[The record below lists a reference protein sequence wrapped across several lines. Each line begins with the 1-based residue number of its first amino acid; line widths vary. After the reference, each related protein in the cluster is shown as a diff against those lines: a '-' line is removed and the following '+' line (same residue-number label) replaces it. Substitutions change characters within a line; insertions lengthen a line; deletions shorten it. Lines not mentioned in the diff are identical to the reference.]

1 MPRIGLRGREQMLV
15 RIRGLLQ
22 RATTG
27 CGRLLVL
34 RGPTGSG
41 RSTVLR
47 AVADEARRRGMCV
60 RQARCSAEESQ
71 TPLGV
76 VRQLIGDG
84 GGSGFGGQA
93 LPVGAWDEL
102 RAAVGQGPLL
112 VAVDDVDLAD
122 EASRRWL
129 AHLGRRVDLLPVLL
143 VMTERHH
150 YDVEGPMPPGAA
162 RGLAPELVVTE
173 WLEPLPPEAVAAL
186 VQDRLGAVEAVSDV
200 TPEAAMELCTSAGCG
215 NPMLVHALLDDLC
228 GPAARESF
236 TEAVD
241 WWLEAAGALTAHV
254 ARVVAE
260 LDGEDY
266 VTAEIL
272 AEVAQADTTRV
283 SGWLA
288 AMRKEGFLAKACEP
302 SGHPAPRFAD
312 PLLREAVLARWPARR
327 RALVHLRTAEV
338 LFRQNAPVDV
348 VARHLLRAPAAGE
361 EWAVETLVDA
371 SSQAS
376 REGRQPEAIA
386 LLRRSLAE
394 NLTDSRR
401 GEVLTSLG
409 CLEVRTDRNSG
420 VRHLTEALRL
430 QSGAHGRLRVAN
442 ALGAALAAH
451 GEVPAALDVL
461 RRLAEGFGEREDLA
475 DVVHAAQAATALI
488 ASHELSGWRN
498 LLPHVKHRAR
508 QAPPCTDPM
517 AHSLLTEHEA
527 TAGLISA
534 EETMQRVRSIL
545 AAPTDPGLQ
554 LYLLASLATLAQWAD
569 ELDYADVLVERGL
582 LLHQDHPLHPAQ
594 QCLLSV
600 RTETAVMR
608 GRYTQV
614 AEAATGPDGHS
625 ANTHVRAQGVIAL
638 VELDR
643 LADARRLASM
653 IEAQG
658 SRDSWEWIEFRYA
671 QGLLHWAEDD
681 PSGALRHLTAC
692 GDLQQARQ
700 TQSPVATPWRS
711 AAAHCLL
718 RLGRAAEAL
727 PLAEEELRLARIWG
741 TSRLV
746 GRALRAVGEA
756 RGGQHGLAL
765 LQDAVTL
772 HRQSPAPP
780 ELAATMLVHGRA
792 LFAAGQPGRA
802 REVLREAA
810 ALAERLGTIRLKRLA
825 DTAVRT
831 VGGRQLRIHHTG
843 VASLTTSER
852 HVASLA
858 AAGNGNAEIAALL
871 HLARRTVETH
881 LTNTYRKLGIRGRP
895 QLSSALNEAS
905 HPERH
910 P

>member
-1 MPRIGLRGREQMLV
+1 MSRIGVQLRGRERTLL
-15 RIRGLLQ
+15 RIRELVQ
-22 RATTG
+22 QATTDS
-27 CGRLLVL
+27 GRLLIL

-47 AVADEARRRGMCV
+47 AVTEEARHHGMRV
-60 RQARCSAEESQ
+60 LHARCSVEESR
-71 TPLGV
+71 TPLGA
-76 VRQLIGDG
+76 VRQLIDG
-84 GGSGFGGQA
+84 VGTFGPGGEA
-93 LPVGAWDEL
+93 LPLGAWDEL
-102 RAAVGQGPLL
+102 RAAVGEGPLL
-112 VAVDDVDLAD
+112 VAVDDVHLAD
-122 EASRRWL
+122 EASRHWL
-129 AHLGRRVDLLPVLL
+129 AHLARRVDRLPVLL
-143 VMTERHH
+143 ALTERHQ
-150 YDVEGPMPPGAA
+150 YDVDGPVPPGAA
-162 RGLAPELVVTE
+162 RGLPPELVVTE
-173 WLEPLPPEAVAAL
+173 WLEPLPPEVVTAVI
-186 VQDRLGAVEAVSDV
+186 QDRLAV
-200 TPEAAMELCTSAGCG
+200 TPDVAPDPATESRASAGCG
-215 NPMLVHALLDDLC
+215 NPLLLHALLDDLC
-228 GPAARESF
+228 GPAARDGF

-241 WWLEAAGALTAHV
+241 WWLECAGPQTTEL
-254 ARVVAE
+254 ARTVAE
-260 LDGEDY
+260 LDGLGY
-266 VTAEIL
+266 VTAELL
-272 AEVAQADTTRV
+272 AEVAQADKTRV
-283 SGWLA
+283 CGWLA
-288 AMRKEGFLAKACEP
+288 AMRDQGYLAGACSP
-302 SGHPAPRFAD
+302 TGDQSPRFAH
-312 PLLREAVLARWPARR
+312 PLLRDAVLARWPTRR

-338 LFRQNAPVDV
+338 LFRESAPVDA
-348 VARHLLRAPAAGE
+348 VARHLLKAPAAGE
-361 EWAVETLVDA
+361 EWAVDALVEA
-371 SSQAS
+371 SGQAS
-376 REGRQPEAIA
+376 RSGRGPEAIA

-394 NLTDSRR
+394 PLAASRL

-409 CLEVRTDRNSG
+409 CLEVRTDSTAA
-420 VRHLTEALRL
+420 VRHLTTALRL
-430 QSGAHGRLRVAN
+430 QSSAHGRLRVAN

-475 DVVHAAQAATALI
+475 DLVHAAQAATALI

-498 LLPHVKHRAR
+498 MLPQVRHRAR

-569 ELDYADVLVERGL
+569 EFDFADHLVDRGL
-582 LLHQDHPLHPAQ
+582 LLHRDHPLHPAQ

-600 RTETAVMR
+600 RAEAAVMR
-608 GRYTQV
+608 GRYAEV
-614 AEAATGPDGHS
+614 AEAATGPDGES
-625 ANTHVRAQGVIAL
+625 GNTHVRAQGVIAL

-643 LADARRLASM
+643 PADARRLASM

-658 SRDSWEWIEFRYA
+658 TRDSWEWIEFRYA

-692 GDLQQARQ
+692 GKLQDARE
-700 TQSPVATPWRS
+700 TLSPVATPWRS

-727 PLAEEELRLARIWG
+727 PLAEEELRLARVWG
-741 TSRLV
+741 TPRLV

-756 RGGQHGLAL
+756 RGGQHGLAQL
-765 LQDAVTL
+765 EAAVAL
-772 HRQSPAPP
+772 HCQSPAPP
-780 ELAATMLVHGRA
+780 ELAATLLVLGRV
-792 LFAAGQPGRA
+792 LSAAGQSSRA

-810 ALAERLGTIRLKRLA
+810 ALAERLGAARLQRLA
-825 DTAVRT
+825 DTALRT
-831 VGGRQLRIHHTG
+831 VGGRQLRVRHTG

-858 AAGNGNAEIAALL
+858 AAGSSNAEIAASL

-881 LTNTYRKLGIRGRP
+881 LTNVYRKLAIRGRP
-895 QLSSALNEAS
+895 QLLSAMNEADR
-905 HPERH
+905 PEGR